1 MEKTVTDR
9 EYTEEEKKSFAAKR
23 AYIDSARAVLN
34 DINHLQWY
42 KTDKLDQV
50 RSVKLKQVV
59 GWHINNTPWFAA
71 RVGDI
76 KPDAVV
82 VDKMSN
88 LPIISR
94 QDIITAGEEF
104 FAKKVPDHHGVPGS
118 VKSSGSTGEPV
129 EIKATN
135 MTSMFLHAF
144 NAQEHYWHRRDPKD
158 RLIVIKA
165 GIFENRESPH
175 YDTPLILN
183 TGPAYALNIYTDVL
197 EQAKIIQE
205 FKPDTMVI
213 YPSNLDAL
221 LDYWV
226 ENNSIPVIKH
236 IKSIGETLSTRVR
249 DKAWRILKI
258 KIEDCY
264 SSQEL
269 GTIANQCE
277 AGMYHTADPNLI
289 VEILDENDQPVAV
302 GEQGRVVATDLHNY
316 ASPMIRYDTGDWAV
330 RGGDCKCGRSWQTL
344 TKVLGRTRNL
354 MKFPD
359 GRRYWPRVGMYEFDQ
374 LSFKIRRYQIIQHT
388 VTDIEYKVQVDE
400 LLTDEQ
406 KQELI
411 TIAQAAMGTEFNI
424 TVADQTTLWPQAP
437 NGKHEEFIC
446 RA

>member
-1 MEKTVTDR
+1 MTGKNTSEQD
-9 EYTEEEKKSFAAKR
+9 KKMWEAKR
-23 AYIDSARAVLN
+23 AYVENARSIFT

-42 KTDKLDQV
+42 KKEKLDQI
-50 RSVKLKQVV
+50 RSGKLKQLV
-59 GWHINNTPWFAA
+59 GWHLHNNPWFAD
-71 RVGDI
+71 RIKGITPQDVSVGQ
-76 KPDAVV
+76 
-82 VDKMSN
+82 MHN
-88 LPIISR
+88 LPVTSR

-104 FAKKVPDHHGVPGS
+104 FAKKVPDSHGKPGS

-129 EIKATN
+129 EVRATN
-135 MTSMFLHAF
+135 ITSMYLHAL
-144 NAQEHYWHRRDPKD
+144 NAQEHQWHRRDPKD

-165 GIFENRESPH
+165 GIFENKESPN
-175 YDTPLILN
+175 YDTPLIRD
-183 TGPAYALNIYTDVL
+183 TGPCYALNIYTDVA

-205 FKPDTMVI
+205 FKPDSMVL

-221 LDYWV
+221 MDFWV
-226 ENNSIPVIKH
+226 ENNSFPVLKH
-236 IKSIGETLSTRVR
+236 IKSIGETLSTRIR
-249 DKAWRILKI
+249 EKAWRILKI

-269 GTIANQCE
+269 GSIANQCE

-289 VEILDENDQPVAV
+289 VEILDENDKPMAA
-302 GEQGRVVATDLHNY
+302 GLQGRVVVTDMHNY

-374 LSFKIRRYQIIQHT
+374 LGFKIRRYQIIQHT
-388 VTDIEYKVQVDE
+388 VTDIEYKVQVDQ
-400 LLTDEQ
+400 LLTADQ
-406 KQELI
+406 KQELV
-411 TIAQAAMGTEFNI
+411 TIAHAAMGTEFNI
-424 TVADQTTLWPQAP
+424 TINDQTTPWPQAP

>member
-1 MEKTVTDR
+1 MKDKLTPEQ
-9 EYTEEEKKSFAAKR
+9 EKKTQEARR
-23 AYIDSARAVLN
+23 AYVENARSILTE
-34 DINHLQWY
+34 ISHLQWY
-42 KTDKLDQV
+42 KTEKLDKIRSDKL
-50 RSVKLKQVV
+50 RQVV
-59 GWHINNTPWFAA
+59 GWHINNNPWFAD

-76 KPDAVV
+76 KPNV
-82 VDKMSN
+82 VDVHQMHN
-88 LPIISR
+88 LPITTR
-94 QDIITAGEEF
+94 QDIITAGKEF
-104 FAKKVPDHHGVPGS
+104 FAKKVPDSHGTPGS

-135 MTSMFLHAF
+135 ITSMFLHAL
-144 NAQEHYWHRRDPKD
+144 NAQEHRWHRRDPKD

-165 GIFENRESPH
+165 GIFENKESPH
-175 YDTPLILN
+175 YDTPLIQN
-183 TGPAYALNIYTDVL
+183 TGPCYALNIYTDVA
-197 EQAKIIQE
+197 EQAKIVQE
-205 FKPDTMVI
+205 FKPDSMVI

-226 ENNSIPVIKH
+226 EHDSVPAIKH
-236 IKSIGETLSTRVR
+236 IKSIGETLSTRLR
-249 DKAWRILKI
+249 EKAWRILKI

-269 GTIANQCE
+269 GSIANQCE

-289 VEILDENDQPVAV
+289 VEILDENDKPAAE
-302 GEQGRVVATDLHNY
+302 GEQGRVVVTDMHNY

-400 LLTDEQ
+400 LLTAEQ
-406 KQELI
+406 KQELV

-424 TVADQTTLWPQAP
+424 TVADQTTPWPQAP

>member
-1 MEKTVTDR
+1 MKDNRTPEQ
-9 EYTEEEKKSFAAKR
+9 EKKAMEARR
-23 AYIDSARAVLN
+23 AYVESARNLLTE
-34 DINHLQWY
+34 INHQQWY
-42 KTDKLDQV
+42 KPE
-50 RSVKLKQVV
+50 KLKQIRSTKLKQMVS
-59 GWHINNTPWFAA
+59 WHMNNNPWFVSRAKYL
-71 RVGDI
+71 
-76 KPDAVV
+76 KPDDVA
-82 VDKMSN
+82 VDKMHN
-88 LPIISR
+88 LPITTR
-94 QDIITAGEEF
+94 QDIITAGPEF
-104 FAKKVPDHHGVPGS
+104 FAKKVPDSHGTPGS

-135 MTSMFLHAF
+135 ITSMFLHAL
-144 NAQEHYWHRRDPKD
+144 NAQEHRWHRRDPKD

-165 GIFENRESPH
+165 GIFENKESPH
-175 YDTPLILN
+175 YDTPLIQN
-183 TGPAYALNIYTDVL
+183 TGPCYALNIYTDVA

-205 FKPDTMVI
+205 FKPDSMVI

-226 ENNSIPVIKH
+226 EHDSVPVIKH
-236 IKSIGETLSTRVR
+236 IKSIGESLSTRLR
-249 DKAWRILKI
+249 EKAWRILKI

-269 GTIANQCE
+269 GSIANQCE

-289 VEILDENDQPVAV
+289 VEILDENDKPVAD
-302 GEQGRVVATDLHNY
+302 GEQGRVVVTDMHNY

-374 LSFKIRRYQIIQHT
+374 LGFKIRRYQIIQHT

-400 LLTDEQ
+400 LLTAEQ
-406 KQELI
+406 KQELV

-424 TVADQTTLWPQAP
+424 TVNDQTTPWPQAP

>member
-1 MEKTVTDR
+1 MTGKNTSEQD
-9 EYTEEEKKSFAAKR
+9 KKMWEAKR
-23 AYIDSARAVLN
+23 AYVENARSTFT

-42 KTDKLDQV
+42 KKEKLDQI
-50 RSVKLKQVV
+50 RSGKLKQLV
-59 GWHINNTPWFAA
+59 GWHLHNNPWFAD
-71 RVGDI
+71 RIKGITPQDVSVGQ
-76 KPDAVV
+76 
-82 VDKMSN
+82 MHN
-88 LPIISR
+88 LPVTSR

-104 FAKKVPDHHGVPGS
+104 FAKKVPDSHGKPGS

-129 EIKATN
+129 EVRATN
-135 MTSMFLHAF
+135 ITSMFLHAL
-144 NAQEHYWHRRDPKD
+144 NAQEHQWHRRDPKD

-165 GIFENRESPH
+165 GIFENKESPH
-175 YDTPLILN
+175 YDTPLIRD
-183 TGPAYALNIYTDVL
+183 TGPCYALNIYTDVT

-205 FKPDTMVI
+205 FKPDSMVL

-221 LDYWV
+221 MDFWV
-226 ENNSIPVIKH
+226 ENNSVPILKH
-236 IKSIGETLSTRVR
+236 IKSIGETLSTRIR
-249 DKAWRILKI
+249 EKAWRILKI

-269 GTIANQCE
+269 GSIANQCE

-289 VEILDENDQPVAV
+289 VEVLDENDKPVGV
-302 GEQGRVVATDLHNY
+302 GEQGRVVVTDVHNY

-374 LSFKIRRYQIIQHT
+374 LSFRIRRYQIIQHT
-388 VTDIEYKVQVDE
+388 VTDIEYKVQVDQ
-400 LLTDEQ
+400 LLTDSQ
-406 KQELI
+406 KQELV

-424 TVADQTTLWPQAP
+424 TVKDQTTPWPQAP

-446 RA
+446 KA